1 MHPRTSPSRSTTHPV
16 HRAFDDER
24 DTAQKATGRVYQ
36 WIALIIAG
44 GVIVQFFLA
53 GMGLFGAGSYDAHI
67 QLGWTLHGVAMVGF
81 VAAVVR
87 PRTAQAIIGSGA
99 LLGALTIQVS
109 LPGLRNDAPWLAA
122 FHPVLALAIL
132 YLAVKI
138 GMPALQS
145 AKTRPNIAEAL
156 VEHPTPM

>member
-1 MHPRTSPSRSTTHPV
+1 MHPRTSHSRSTAHLV
-16 HRAFDDER
+16 HRTFDDER
-24 DTAQKATGRVYQ
+24 DTAQKAAGRVYQ

-53 GMGLFGAGSYDAHI
+53 GIGLFGAGSYNAHI
-67 QLGWTLHGVAMVGF
+67 QLGWTLHSVAMVCF

-87 PRTAQAIIGSGA
+87 PRTAQALIGSGA
-99 LLGALTIQVS
+99 LLAALTIQVS

-132 YLAVKI
+132 YLAAKI

-145 AKTRPNIAEAL
+145 TKAQPAN
-156 VEHPTPM
+156 VG